1 MEKSLEELACY
12 VAGERVGENVA
23 INGVTGLSQARSGY
37 LTFFDDMALIS
48 QARQTEASAVITP
61 PDITDFPL
69 PHIRVRNPRLA
80 FARILELFHPRELR
94 KPGIH
99 PTAVLGSDAIFGID
113 VSIGAHAVI
122 GDRVRLGKRVTIY
135 PLAYIDD
142 DVSIGDDSIIYPHVS
157 IMRGCRLGSR
167 VIVHSGAVLG
177 ADGFGFVKDKHC
189 NVKIPQVG
197 MVVLEDDVE
206 IGANTTIDR
215 ATTDSTHVGRGTK
228 IDNLIQIGHNTRI
241 GEDCIIVSQAGLA
254 GSITVGDR
262 VTIAAQAGVKDHV
275 EIGSDCIIAG
285 RAGVTKKVPPGSL
298 VSGFPARAHRQELR
312 IEAAI
317 VKLPE
322 LLAQIREMEKR
333 IEKLCQDS
341 VIHPPQ

>member
-1 MEKSLEELACY
+1 MEKSLEELAHY
-12 VAGERVGENVA
+12 VGGERVGENVL
-23 INGVTGLSQARSGY
+23 IKGVIGLSQARSGY
-37 LTFFDDMALIS
+37 LTFCDDPALLSKAMA
-48 QARQTEASAVITP
+48 TEAAAVIVP
-61 PDITDFPL
+61 SDVTDFSM
-69 PHIRVRNPRLA
+69 PHIRIRNPRLA
-80 FARILELFHPRELR
+80 FARILELFHPKKVH

-99 PTAVLGSDAIFGID
+99 PSAVLGNDVILGSE
-113 VSIGAHAVI
+113 VSIGAHAVV
-122 GDRVRLGKRVTIY
+122 GDRVLLGDRVIIY

-142 DVSIGDDSIIYPHVS
+142 DVSIGDDSVIYPHVS
-157 IMRGCRLGSR
+157 VMRGCLLGSR
-167 VIVHSGAVLG
+167 VILHSGAVLG
-177 ADGFGFVKDKHC
+177 ADGFGFVKDGHC

-197 MVVLEDDVE
+197 TVVLGDDVE

-215 ATTDSTHVGRGTK
+215 ATTDSTFVGKGTK

-298 VSGFPARAHRQELR
+298 VSGFPAKPHRQELH
-312 IEAAI
+312 IEAA
-317 VKLPE
+317 VAKLPE
-322 LLAQIREMEKR
+322 LLVQIRDMEKR

-341 VIHPPQ
+341 ESRPSQ